1 MTEQEARAEE
11 RLVSAEVLDEY
22 RKVVEWLERTAAV
35 LGPAGDT
42 MHGLAAEALSRLIER
57 EQHRHRIPLY
67 AMLDLWMALYQ
78 TSHPEFD
85 EFYAEHGY
93 AETWAR
99 LCAEV
104 RARLSSRVVVA
115 APSDTDRDFKRIP
128 AETRAELIHMAEG
141 RIKDVWADS
150 PEGVDAATLAS
161 NVVAAQEFVWMQL
174 AAGVDLRASQPVQAK
189 PLWETKPDGRIGPTE
204 HGLKVWNASQPVQ
217 VEVTTGEVEH
227 AAVPGGESN
236 DA

>member
-104 RARLSSRVVVA
+104 RARLSSRVVVV
-115 APSDTDRDFKRIP
+115 APS
-128 AETRAELIHMAEG
+128 ETRRYEPCVLGSDGECTRWSH
-141 RIKDVWADS
+141 DH
-150 PEGVDAATLAS
+150 AA
-161 NVVAAQEFVWMQL
+161 
-174 AAGVDLRASQPVQAK
+174 
-189 PLWETKPDGRIGPTE
+189 
-204 HGLKVWNASQPVQ
+204 ASQPVQ
-217 VEVTTGEVEH
+217 VEVTNEMVER
-227 AAVPGGESN
+227 AADAIERTWAGGGHPNATRQEFNRARARAALTAALGGGE
-236 DA
+236 